1 MRQWWQNI
9 KTYENRPVN
18 QSWVTKSVWLAK
30 FQLNTILLR
39 KKSAVL
45 LDGPQK
51 VKGTIQ
57 GGASSL
63 LNSRHGLFLG
73 AQACSSQLL
82 QVAVSDS
89 LMTQFCVKSSLHL
102 QSRIFNDAILCQV
115 LFPQDCNFLRDDT
128 FLCQLK
134 IRDCNFLKDDADLC
148 HCESEYAILVA
159 TKNLSDGATYLSLST
174 WGPSIIRHALQG
186 GSKVWCS

>member
-1 MRQWWQNI
+1 MG
-9 KTYENRPVN
+9 Y
-18 QSWVTKSVWLAK
+18 
-30 FQLNTILLR
+30 
-39 KKSAVL
+39 
-45 LDGPQK
+45 
-51 VKGTIQ
+51 
-57 GGASSL
+57 
-63 LNSRHGLFLG
+63 
-73 AQACSSQLL
+73 QACGHQRL

-159 TKNLSDGATYLSLST
+159 TKKLSDGATYLSVST
-174 WGPSIIRHALQG
+174 WVVHIYIHKKIRRASLHSQKYL
-186 GSKVWCS
+186 KVG